1 MAAQRFA
8 LFYENVAM
16 YKEAIDVLQTSLES
30 KWDYDVAKQLV
41 NLFIECEEEDRL
53 RDASE
58 LTKQMVR
65 ELPDDY
71 DTLLLQAQV
80 FFKMGEERKQKRL
93 LYN

>member
-53 RDASE
+53 RDAAE
-58 LTKQMVR
+58 LTEANGSRVTR
-65 ELPDDY
+65 
-71 DTLLLQAQV
+71 
-80 FFKMGEERKQKRL
+80 
-93 LYN
+93 

>member
-1 MAAQRFA
+1 MGLRCSQATC
-8 LFYENVAM
+8 
-16 YKEAIDVLQTSLES
+16 KS
-30 KWDYDVAKQLV
+30 
-41 NLFIECEEEDRL
+41 FIECEEEDRL
-53 RDASE
+53 RDAAE

-80 FFKMGEERKQKRL
+80 FFKMGEERKAERL

>member
-1 MAAQRFA
+1 
-8 LFYENVAM
+8 M

-53 RDASE
+53 RDAAE

-71 DTLLLQAQV
+71 DTLLYKHKYSL
-80 FFKMGEERKQKRL
+80 KWEKKEKQKRL